1 MRVLWLSPVPS
12 LYNEQ
17 LAGGWVASLETIF
30 RKYLPDINLGICFES
45 TDDVFKVKRE
55 EVTYYPIYAIRTEK
69 EKKAAKYNYNKYWA
83 LLRPRILKAIED
95 FKPDVIHCFGS
106 EWPYGQVTKDID
118 IPVIIHMQ
126 GYINVYNLS
135 AKMACSNYELAKYK
149 HFNPK
154 NIIGRSLQD
163 KVDNQRAALELDT
176 MKKNHYFMGRT
187 EWDKG
192 IVKYYSPKSTYYY
205 CSEAIRPA
213 IYDAPKRW
221 EYKKHDEMKI
231 ISISAATVLKGND
244 IILLAAKVM
253 KDLGF
258 RFEWRIAGHKDAFA
272 FSESK
277 LGLHHEDL
285 NIKLIGYI
293 NAEQIV
299 EELTSADCYVH
310 AAIIDNSPN
319 SLCEAQLIG
328 CPVVTTYVGGIPE
341 IVNGGETGIL
351 YPYNEPH
358 TLAFRLMDLFHN
370 PSRMQDLSS
379 KEVELSHKRHD
390 PEQLAKT
397 TISIYKEVINDYKT
411 NVKEN

>member
-30 RKYLPDINLGICFES
+30 RKYLLDIELGICFES

-55 EVTYYPIYAIRTEK
+55 EVTYYPIHAIRTEK
-69 EKKAAKYNYNKYWA
+69 DKKVAKYNYNKYWA
-83 LLRPRILKAIED
+83 LLRPCLLKAIED

-106 EWPYGQVTKDID
+106 EWPYGQVAKDID

-126 GYINVYNLS
+126 GYINIYNLS
-135 AKMACSNYELAKYK
+135 AKMVCSNYDFAKYR

-154 NIIGRSLQD
+154 SIIGRKLHD
-163 KVDNQRAALELDT
+163 NVDNQRATLELDT
-176 MKKNHYFMGRT
+176 MKNNRYFMGRT
-187 EWDKG
+187 EWDKS
-192 IVKYYSPKSTYYY
+192 IVKYYSPNSSYYH
-205 CSEAIRPA
+205 CPEAIRPA
-213 IYDAPKRW
+213 IYDASKRW
-221 EYKKHDEMKI
+221 GYQKHDEMKI
-231 ISISAATVLKGND
+231 ISISSATVLKGND
-244 IILLAAKVM
+244 VILLAAKLM
-253 KDLGF
+253 KEFGF
-258 RFEWRIAGHKDAFA
+258 NFEWRVAGHKDAFK

-293 NAEQIV
+293 NAKQIV
-299 EELTSADCYVH
+299 EELITADCYVH

-328 CPVVTTYVGGIPE
+328 CPVVATYVGGIPE
-341 IVNGGETGIL
+341 MVFGGEAGVL

-358 TLAFRLMDLFHN
+358 TLAFKLMNLFQDT
-370 PSRMQDLSS
+370 SRMQELSIR
-379 KEVELSHKRHD
+379 EYELSHRRHD
-390 PEQLAKT
+390 PEQLANT
-397 TISIYKEVINDYKT
+397 TMDIYEKVICDYKAS
-411 NVKEN
+411 KEH